1 MQGTVQPNGSV
12 ALEKNTFETYLLH
25 IILEHKPEDHIV
37 WVIGPTEASFLAVL
51 LSTKHFCFVL
61 YVMALPNMSRGY

>member
-1 MQGTVQPNGSV
+1 MQETVQPNGSV

-37 WVIGPTEASFLAVL
+37 WVICIANSISP
-51 LSTKHFCFVL
+51 
-61 YVMALPNMSRGY
+61 PQ